1 MTMSNPHCRCGY
13 QAGNDDD
20 LAAHLSEALV
30 PDDDLTADGVVHAEC
45 PSAAE
50 SKACLCGFSAI
61 DPATLDTHRL
71 TAFTSA
77 DGLGTDGR
85 VHGGC
90 VPATPSP
97 PA

>member
-1 MTMSNPHCRCGY
+1 MLM
-13 QAGNDDD
+13 ANDN

-45 PSAAE
+45 LSAAE
-50 SKACLCGFSAI
+50 SKACLCGLRAT
-61 DPATLDTHRL
+61 DPASLDTHLL

-85 VHGGC
+85 AHGGR

>member
-1 MTMSNPHCRCGY
+1 MPNPRCRCGY
-13 QAGNDDD
+13 PAGNDDD

-30 PDDDLTADGVVHAEC
+30 PDDDLAADGVVHAEC
-45 PSAAE
+45 LSAAE
-50 SKACLCGFSAI
+50 SKACLCGLRAT
-61 DPATLDTHRL
+61 DPATLDTHLL

-77 DGLGTDGR
+77 EGLGADGR
-85 VHGGC
+85 AHGGR